1 MNEDAEKYIVFEKK
15 LKNDLLEIDVYEKQQ
30 LIDFLKAFKK
40 DVADK
45 NNIIVEKTDILR
57 SNLEKK
63 WIKRKNSNYRN

>member
-1 MNEDAEKYIVFEKK
+1 MNNSAGNY
-15 LKNDLLEIDVYEKQQ
+15 
-30 LIDFLKAFKK
+30 LKAFKK